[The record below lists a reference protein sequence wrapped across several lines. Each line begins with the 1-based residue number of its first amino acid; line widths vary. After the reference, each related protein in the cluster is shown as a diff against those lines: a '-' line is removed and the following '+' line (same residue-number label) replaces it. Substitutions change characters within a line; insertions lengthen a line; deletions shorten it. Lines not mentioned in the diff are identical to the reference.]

1 MVDFGAHFGDFGV
14 HFGDFGA
21 HFGDF
26 GVHFG
31 DFGAYFGGLGCP
43 IGAQRLEQGPLA
55 RCGRCKVG
63 ASNSVLGP
71 LMLYETSRRSMG
83 KGQMP
88 YAIGPR
94 PYAMG
99 SKPNATKH

>member
-14 HFGDFGA
+14 HFGDFGD

-43 IGAQRLEQGPLA
+43 IGAQRLEQGPLP
-55 RCGRCKVG
+55 RRGRV
-63 ASNSVLGP
+63 
-71 LMLYETSRRSMG
+71 RRSATGVRVTRFWGPKALCSQPKVDG
-83 KGQMP
+83 KGAN
-88 YAIGPR
+88 AICHG
-94 PYAMG
+94 
-99 SKPNATKH
+99 PNAICHGL